1 MSSSSS
7 NRSHHRGTPPTHC
20 VCEEPVI
27 LQTSKTIDHPMRRFL
42 GCINY
47 YRGSKCKT
55 FYWVDPEL
63 PSVYYKQEVF
73 KLLQKVNL
81 HQTKMNADKCRMT
94 EMERE
99 FDFQKSTLEKQVLA
113 LQMELKESKANVGFY
128 RKLVVIMC
136 VIVVSMFVFKL

>member
-7 NRSHHRGTPPTHC
+7 NRSHHRGSPPTHC

-47 YRGSKCKT
+47 YR
-55 FYWVDPEL
+55 VDPEL

-81 HQTKMNADKCRMT
+81 HQTKMNVDKCRMR
-94 EMERE
+94 EIERE

-113 LQMELKESKANVGFY
+113 LQMELKESKTNVGFY
-128 RKLVVIMC
+128 RKPV
-136 VIVVSMFVFKL
+136 

>member
-7 NRSHHRGTPPTHC
+7 IRSHHRGTPPTHF

-27 LQTSKTIDHPMRRFL
+27 LQTLKTIDHPMRRFL
-42 GCINY
+42 RCINY

-55 FYWVDPEL
+55 FYWVDHEL

-81 HQTKMNADKCRMT
+81 HQTKMNADKCRMR

-113 LQMELKESKANVGFY
+113 LQMELKESKTNVGFY
-128 RKLVVIMC
+128 RKPV
-136 VIVVSMFVFKL
+136 